1 VDCQR
6 CGGEIVRRRTGP
18 EGYIC
23 ERCYQREY
31 LRRRAAARRIA
42 QLEALVEV
50 VASVAGDLDRE
61 IVLASIERAA
71 PSETERKRLLA
82 CLRSETDALQAGSPH
97 APKVVGRLASELA
110 AAGAS
115 GVVRPACPGCGREVE
130 LVHPTSDGSM
140 CARCYQ
146 QGRASECGLCG
157 KRRPIITRTPEGLP
171 MCSSCRNRDQAR
183 WEPCVRCRRSRP
195 VNARTEDGGSLCNSC
210 YRQPPVPCD
219 GCGKPGIIVS
229 RKGGRFMCTRCYR
242 HPRRPCGRCGR
253 VRRVALRATVE
264 HPDLCP
270 ACHWAAEA
278 VCVRCGEESP
288 SRGVRWGEP
297 VCLRCIAIARLDEV
311 ITAPD
316 GTIAAPL
323 RALRDV
329 FVAVEQPRSTF
340 VWLDRSPGVGVLRDI
355 ASGRLPL
362 THEALDALPQ
372 TASVHHL
379 RQLLVA
385 AGALPQ
391 RDPNLARLERA
402 LDRVVESLGDPSDR
416 KLLQAFARWGVLRR
430 ARSKADRDE
439 FSVIAAKNARTLVA
453 EAAHFLS
460 WLRERGSSLAECR
473 QADIDLWLATGVS
486 ARRRIGVFL
495 RWAQAHRAIGDLDLP
510 DGKTSRGAP
519 RPIDAEARWA
529 IARRLIHDETLDS
542 ADRVVGVLV
551 VLYAQPVT
559 RIAKLRRSDVVYED
573 GETYVR
579 LGKELMP
586 IAEPLG
592 QVLRE
597 LPWRRQVGPSGK
609 VEAASEWLFPGRQAG
624 LHLHP
629 EYLRRRLG
637 ELGIV
642 CRASRNA
649 ALLQLGGQLPAAVI
663 ADKLN
668 VHRST
673 ADRWV
678 KMAGGDWARYAAERA
693 QSAGT

>member
-1 VDCQR
+1 MACQR

-23 ERCYQREY
+23 ERCYQRDY
-31 LRRRAAARRIA
+31 LRRRAAARRTA
-42 QLEALVEV
+42 QLESLVEA
-50 VASVAGDLDRE
+50 VAVAAGNLDRE
-61 IVLASIERAA
+61 VLLASIERAA

-82 CLRSETDALQAGSPH
+82 SLQSEPDALQAGSPR
-97 APKVVGRLASELA
+97 APRVLGRLAAELT

-130 LVHPTSDGSM
+130 LVHPTPDGSV
-140 CARCYQ
+140 CNRCYHH
-146 QGRASECGLCG
+146 GRATECGLCG
-157 KRRPIITRTPEGLP
+157 KRRPVVTRTPEGRP
-171 MCSSCRNRDQAR
+171 MCSSCHNRDQSR
-183 WEPCVRCRRSRP
+183 WEPCARCGRSRP
-195 VNARTEDGGSLCNSC
+195 VNARTDDGGALCNSC

-219 GCGKPGIIVS
+219 GCGNPGTIVS

-253 VRRVALRATVE
+253 VRRVALRANE
-264 HPDLCP
+264 DHPDLCP
-270 ACHWAAEA
+270 ACHWAAVA

-288 SRGVRWGEP
+288 SRGVQSGEP
-297 VCLRCIAIARLDEV
+297 VCLRCIALSRLEAV

-316 GTIAAPL
+316 GKIPEPL
-323 RALRDV
+323 RQLRDV
-329 FVAVEQPRSTF
+329 FVSVEQPRSIS
-340 VWLDRSPGVGVLRDI
+340 VWLDRSPGVGVLREI
-355 ASGRLPL
+355 ANGTLPL
-362 THEALDALPQ
+362 THEALDGLAQ
-372 TASVHHL
+372 TASIHHL

-402 LDRVVESLGDPSDR
+402 LGKLVQSLEDPADR

-430 ARSKADRDE
+430 ARALAERDE
-439 FSVIAAKNARTLVA
+439 FSVIAAKNARTLAA
-453 EAAHFLS
+453 EAARFLS
-460 WLRERGSSLAECR
+460 WLRGRGSSFADCR
-473 QADIDLWLATGVS
+473 QADVDLWLSTGVT
-486 ARRRIGVFL
+486 ARQRIVVFL
-495 RWAQAHRAIGDLDLP
+495 RWARARGAIGDLEFP
-510 DGKTSRGAP
+510 DSTASKGAP
-519 RPIDAEARWA
+519 RPIDADARWA
-529 IARRLIHDETLDS
+529 MARRLIHDDGLDP
-542 ADRVVGVLV
+542 ADRVVGTLV

-559 RIAKLRRSDVVYED
+559 KVAKLRRRDVVED
-573 GETYVR
+573 DGATCVR

-592 QVLRE
+592 QVLRD

-609 VEAASEWLFPGRQAG
+609 VQGASDWLFPGRQAG
-624 LHLHP
+624 LHIHP
-629 EYLRRRLG
+629 EYLRLRLG
-637 ELGIV
+637 KLGIE

-649 ALLQLGGQLPAAVI
+649 ALLQLGAQLPAAVI

-678 KMAGGDWARYAAERA
+678 KLAGGDWSRYAAERA
-693 QSAGT
+693 QSAAT